1 MPLFLDVYIDPTRYH
16 KGFYDP
22 TCTLVVRVET
32 VEGLTNTH
40 RVVGYAVLN
49 IFTLA
54 SDVSKQPESSADK
67 DVLLNEGDWQ
77 LLLHQRP
84 PNRAEPMTVSCLKGH
99 GRMSAATVLV
109 RSFCSCVAVNRRAGT
124 RAAGGGQPW
133 CGGRAGGPV

>member
-1 MPLFLDVYIDPTRYH
+1 MPLFLDVYIYLTRYH

-67 DVLLNEGDWQ
+67 DILLNEGNWQ
-77 LLLHQRP
+77 LTLHQRP

-99 GRMSAATVLV
+99 GRVSAATVLV
-109 RSFCSCVAVNRRAGT
+109 RCSGSCVVAVNRRACT
-124 RAAGGGQPW
+124 RAAAPSELSRHQ
-133 CGGRAGGPV
+133 RRSI